1 MTVNLAREAAAGTAR
16 NPYHWPSPPD
26 PGDLSRRLAAR
37 RAELRLSLSQ
47 VAERAAVNRRYL
59 EYLES
64 FPGQPDAGT
73 LRRLAA
79 ALRTTPGALL
89 GGGGQ
94 APPGRRPGPVGR
106 LEPLS
111 LAECGRLLAPGGL
124 GRLAFSTVSGLM
136 VLPVNYL
143 LVAGTIVLRTGTGSL
158 IAAHG
163 DDPVS
168 FETDHL
174 DETLGC
180 GWSVLV
186 RGQAHRCCSPGEL
199 RHLRDGCDLGPGR
212 PEGTGLVRR
221 GSCPRM
227 SAEQPHPSRG
237 SAQAAQAPSDV
248 VVGDGAAL
256 VCESSGEYLEQALA
270 EFSQL
275 RIAVQQARM
284 AAA

>member
-1 MTVNLAREAAAGTAR
+1 VIAVNAARETTAR
-16 NPYHWPSPPD
+16 TPRDLYDWPSPPD

-59 EYLES
+59 EFLES

-79 ALRTTPGALL
+79 ALRTTPATLL
-89 GGGGQ
+89 GAGGD
-94 APPGRRPGPVGR
+94 APPGRRPGPVGQ

-111 LAECGRLLAPGGL
+111 LTECCRLLAPGGL
-124 GRLAFSTVSGLM
+124 GRLAFTTVSGLM

-143 LVAGTIVLRTGTGSL
+143 MVAGTIVLRTGTGSL

-163 DDPVS
+163 NDQVS

-174 DETLGC
+174 DETLGY

-186 RGQAHRCCSPGEL
+186 RGQAHLVLQPGEL
-199 RHLRDGCDLGPGR
+199 RHLRDGCDLRPWPAGEHDLFVRIVPIRTTGR
-212 PEGTGLVRR
+212 RVR
-221 GSCPRM
+221 
-227 SAEQPHPSRG
+227 AE
-237 SAQAAQAPSDV
+237 
-248 VVGDGAAL
+248 
-256 VCESSGEYLEQALA
+256 
-270 EFSQL
+270 
-275 RIAVQQARM
+275 
-284 AAA
+284 

>member
-1 MTVNLAREAAAGTAR
+1 MRYARRPAGRRGIRTD
-16 NPYHWPSPPD
+16 WPSPPD

-89 GGGGQ
+89 GGGGE

-106 LEPLS
+106 LERLS

-186 RGQAHRCCSPGEL
+186 RGQAHRVLQPGEL
-199 RHLRDGCDLGPGR
+199 RHLREGCDLRPWPAGEHDLYVKIVPAHISGR
-212 PEGTGLVRR
+212 RIKPEQGGT
-221 GSCPRM
+221 
-227 SAEQPHPSRG
+227 E
-237 SAQAAQAPSDV
+237 
-248 VVGDGAAL
+248 
-256 VCESSGEYLEQALA
+256 
-270 EFSQL
+270 
-275 RIAVQQARM
+275 
-284 AAA
+284 

>member
-1 MTVNLAREAAAGTAR
+1 MTVSLARETTGGTAR
-16 NPYHWPSPPD
+16 NPAGWPSPPD

-47 VAERAAVNRRYL
+47 VAERATVNRRYL
-59 EYLES
+59 EYLEN

-79 ALRTTPGALL
+79 ALRTTPAALL
-89 GGGGQ
+89 GAGGG
-94 APPGRRPGPVGR
+94 PPGRRPGPAGR

-111 LAECGRLLAPGGL
+111 LADCHRLLAPGGL

-143 LVAGTIVLRTGTGSL
+143 LAAGTIVLRTGTGSL

-163 DDPVS
+163 DGPVS

-174 DETLGC
+174 DETLGS

-186 RGQAHRCCSPGEL
+186 RGQAHRVLQPGEL
-199 RHLRDGCDLGPGR
+199 RHLREACDLRPWPAGEHDLYVKIVPAHISGR
-212 PEGTGLVRR
+212 
-221 GSCPRM
+221 
-227 SAEQPHPSRG
+227 
-237 SAQAAQAPSDV
+237 
-248 VVGDGAAL
+248 
-256 VCESSGEYLEQALA
+256 
-270 EFSQL
+270 
-275 RIAVQQARM
+275 RIRPQ
-284 AAA
+284 

>member
-1 MTVNLAREAAAGTAR
+1 MARETTAGTAR
-16 NPYHWPSPPD
+16 NPTDWPSPPD

-47 VAERAAVNRRYL
+47 VAERATVNRRYL
-59 EYLES
+59 EYLEN

-79 ALRTTPGALL
+79 ALRTTPAALL
-89 GGGGQ
+89 GGGG
-94 APPGRRPGPVGR
+94 PPGRRPGPAGQ

-111 LAECGRLLAPGGL
+111 LADCHRLLAPGGL

-143 LVAGTIVLRTGTGSL
+143 LAAGTIVLRTGTGSL

-174 DETLGC
+174 DETLG
-180 GWSVLV
+180 
-186 RGQAHRCCSPGEL
+186 
-199 RHLRDGCDLGPGR
+199 
-212 PEGTGLVRR
+212 
-221 GSCPRM
+221 
-227 SAEQPHPSRG
+227 
-237 SAQAAQAPSDV
+237 
-248 VVGDGAAL
+248 
-256 VCESSGEYLEQALA
+256 
-270 EFSQL
+270 
-275 RIAVQQARM
+275 
-284 AAA
+284 